1 MVDRLKGK
9 VAIVTG
15 GTTGLG
21 KAIAQR
27 FIDEGAKVVITG
39 RRANVGEATAAELGG
54 DDVIRFQQHDSA
66 DEQGW
71 KDLIAY
77 TEEAFGPLNV
87 LVNNAGIGA
96 TNDIEHDTFEAY
108 RKLMSINADGM
119 YLGTQYG
126 FRAMKEH
133 GGGSIIN
140 MSSILGLVGD
150 TMTASYNA
158 SKGAVRLFSKSAA
171 VYVAQNDLN
180 IRVNTVHPGYIATPM
195 TDGSGEGDSVAPYVT
210 QRLKT
215 PMGRMGEPDD
225 IAWICVYLASDES
238 KFATG
243 AEFVIDGGYTAQ

>member
-1 MVDRLKGK
+1 MVNRLTGK

-21 KAIAQR
+21 KAIAQC
-27 FIDEGAKVVITG
+27 FIEEGAKVVITG
-39 RRANVGEATAAELGG
+39 RRANVGEAAAKELGG
-54 DDVIRFQQHDSA
+54 EDVIRFQQHDSS

-71 KDLIAY
+71 QDLIAY

-96 TNDIEHDTFEAY
+96 TNDIEHDTFDAY

-158 SKGAVRLFSKSAA
+158 SKGAVRMFSKSAA
-171 VYVAQNDLN
+171 VYAAQNDLN

-225 IAWICVYLASDES
+225 IAWICVYLASEES

>member
-96 TNDIEHDTFEAY
+96 TNDIEHDTF
-108 RKLMSINADGM
+108 
-119 YLGTQYG
+119 
-126 FRAMKEH
+126 
-133 GGGSIIN
+133 
-140 MSSILGLVGD
+140 
-150 TMTASYNA
+150 
-158 SKGAVRLFSKSAA
+158 
-171 VYVAQNDLN
+171 
-180 IRVNTVHPGYIATPM
+180 
-195 TDGSGEGDSVAPYVT
+195 
-210 QRLKT
+210 
-215 PMGRMGEPDD
+215 
-225 IAWICVYLASDES
+225 
-238 KFATG
+238 
-243 AEFVIDGGYTAQ
+243 

>member
-1 MVDRLKGK
+1 MVERLKGK

-27 FIDEGAKVVITG
+27 FIEEGARVVITG
-39 RRANVGEATAAELGG
+39 RRENVGEATAKELGG
-54 DDVIRFQQHDSA
+54 DAVIRFQQHDAA

-71 KDLIAY
+71 QDLIAY
-77 TEEAFGPLNV
+77 TETVFGPLNV

-119 YLGTQYG
+119 YLGTHYG
-126 FRAMKEH
+126 LLAMKEN

-140 MSSILGLVGD
+140 MSSILGLVGEG
-150 TMTASYNA
+150 TAASYNA

-171 VYVAQNDLN
+171 VYAAQNDMN

-195 TDGSGEGDSVAPYVT
+195 TDGSGEAESVAPYVT

-225 IAWICVYLASDES
+225 IAWICVYLASEES